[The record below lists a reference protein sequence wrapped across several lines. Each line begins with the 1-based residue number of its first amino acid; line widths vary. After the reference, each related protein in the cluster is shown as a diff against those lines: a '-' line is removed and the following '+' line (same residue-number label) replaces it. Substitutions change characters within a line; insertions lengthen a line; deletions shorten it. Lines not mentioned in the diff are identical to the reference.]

1 MATDI
6 RAQLALLKDLQAV
19 DVALHEIQLELD
31 SLPLSI
37 SHVEVAYFSAKEA
50 LAAHHHEMIE
60 LEKSKRL
67 EELEVQTSTEK
78 MAQRE
83 AKLYAIKTTKE
94 YQAALKEVA
103 DGRKSN
109 RDREDRILQMM
120 ERIEELQKKTTQLT
134 TEAADKESEHSA
146 RLAELKTREAELI
159 TKRDE
164 TAIRR
169 PQLISQVD
177 VKIMRRYDF
186 VRNGHPDAL
195 AEVVRGVCGGCHM
208 NVPPQ
213 LCNEIRRYEEVKTCP
228 SCRRLLY
235 TEIST

>member
-19 DVALHEIQLELD
+19 DVVLHEIQLELD
-31 SLPLSI
+31 SLPQSI
-37 SHVEVAYFSAKEA
+37 AHIEAAHRTAKEA
-50 LAAHHHEMIE
+50 LAAHHHETIE
-60 LEKSKRL
+60 LEKAKRL

-78 MAQRE
+78 MAERE
-83 AKLYAIKTTKE
+83 NKLYAIKTTKE

-103 DGRKSN
+103 DGKKAN
-109 RDREDRILQMM
+109 REREDRILQMM
-120 ERIEELQKKTTQLT
+120 ERLEELQKKTTQLQ
-134 TEAADKESEHSA
+134 TEAADKESEYNV
-146 RLAELKTREAELI
+146 RLAELQNREAELVK
-159 TKRDE
+159 KRDE
-164 TAIRR
+164 TATRR

-195 AEVVRGVCGGCHM
+195 AEVVRGVCSGCHM

-235 TEIST
+235 TDITT